1 MVQESFWIVFLLTK
15 LIKTNS
21 EQSQN
26 QIKIYIYI
34 SSANLTSM
42 ICNQFFRNFAVNWIE
57 LNRLTLFKVSYVI
70 VKLHNRSHLLK
81 VCLNNANRP
90 KIIMTII
97 SKIKQIKI
105 LKIMFERKILTLH
118 CHWMHIE
125 CLMLHCH
132 CEGIYKIPISF
143 QTLVSKKETTWR
155 PEKPQSN
162 NYFLW
167 TTSSSHCME

>member
-1 MVQESFWIVFLLTK
+1 MSSHRT
-15 LIKTNS
+15 
-21 EQSQN
+21 QSKN
-26 QIKIYIYI
+26 IYI
-34 SSANLTSM
+34 SSGNLTSI

-70 VKLHNRSHLLK
+70 VKLRNRSHLLK
-81 VCLNNANRP
+81 VCLNNAKRP

-118 CHWMHIE
+118 CPWMHSK
-125 CLMLHCH
+125 CLLLHCH
-132 CEGIYKIPISF
+132 CEGIYKIKISF

-155 PEKPQSN
+155 PEKPQLTFMINFFQSLYGVKN
-162 NYFLW
+162 FN
-167 TTSSSHCME
+167 